1 MGINQK
7 QNNKNLLTR
16 SGGALSRLQPPCSK
30 IPYFFMNGHIRCRDR
45 TPSDQR
51 DSGKREK
58 SSARKNNTFD
68 NFVMFGRVE
77 MIKERRYEWMWRR
90 VVTEAS
96 SCVWQGNQH
105 FYTWLRATFDVATR
119 RNNDCEWERG
129 VSKDDVRCEDIR
141 WKWS

>member
-1 MGINQK
+1 MG
-7 QNNKNLLTR
+7 TYVAGTE
-16 SGGALSRLQPPCSK
+16 SPGTG
-30 IPYFFMNGHIRCRDR
+30 IPA
-45 TPSDQR
+45 TSETAA
-51 DSGKREK
+51 SAKK

-68 NFVMFGRVE
+68 NFIMFGRVE

-119 RNNDCEWERG
+119 RNNDCEWG
-129 VSKDDVRCEDIR
+129 YQKMMCVAKISGGGGASLVK
-141 WKWS
+141 